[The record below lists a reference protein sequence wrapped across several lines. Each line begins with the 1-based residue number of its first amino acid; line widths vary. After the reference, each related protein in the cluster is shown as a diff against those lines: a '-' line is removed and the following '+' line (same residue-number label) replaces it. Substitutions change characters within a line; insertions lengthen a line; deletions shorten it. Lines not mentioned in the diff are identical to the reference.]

1 MLHGPERDEA
11 DELRK
16 GQMDMSDADK
26 LNGTAYVTVYHTVTV
41 NVGLSWLAIIVVAIA
56 AISLAWK
63 VAI

>member
-1 MLHGPERDEA
+1 MA
-11 DELRK
+11 
-16 GQMDMSDADK
+16 DMSDAEK